1 MPCAVRIRP
10 PCAPFATLLALLPL
24 TTGCEQLADLLEL
37 PNPSRDAA
45 RLESE
50 GRAIGS
56 ACRHAGR
63 SLEDCYTLN
72 AGAEKAAVFAGW
84 RDMND
89 YMMEHKLEVVP
100 SLLTPDSA
108 KPGASGPANAKPAEH
123 AASAQAAASTPDRPV
138 GH

>member
-1 MPCAVRIRP
+1 MRRLHPSSLRTIAVV
-10 PCAPFATLLALLPL
+10 LALLPL
-24 TTGCEQLADLLEL
+24 ATGCEQVADVLEL

-50 GRAIGS
+50 GRAIGG

-72 AGAEKAAVFAGW
+72 ASAEKAAVFAGW

-100 SLLTPDSA
+100 SRLTPDA
-108 KPGASGPANAKPAEH
+108 PGAADRAPAAAQSSGTP
-123 AASAQAAASTPDRPV
+123 ASAN
-138 GH
+138 

>member
-1 MPCAVRIRP
+1 MRRP
-10 PCAPFATLLALLPL
+10 YPPSLRTFAALLALLPL
-24 TTGCEQLADLLEL
+24 ITGCEQIADLLEL

-45 RLESE
+45 RLQSE
-50 GRAIGS
+50 GRAIGG

-72 AGAEKAAVFAGW
+72 ASAEKAAVFAGW

-100 SLLTPDSA
+100 SRLTPDT
-108 KPGASGPANAKPAEH
+108 AKPAEH
-123 AASAQAAASTPDRPV
+123 SVASTQAAAAPAGNAKSA
-138 GH
+138 H

>member
-1 MPCAVRIRP
+1 MRRP
-10 PCAPFATLLALLPL
+10 YPPSLRTFAALLALLPL
-24 TTGCEQLADLLEL
+24 ITGCEQIADLLEL

-45 RLESE
+45 RLQSE
-50 GRAIGS
+50 GRAIGG

-72 AGAEKAAVFAGW
+72 ASAEKAAVFAGW

-100 SLLTPDSA
+100 SRLTPDT
-108 KPGASGPANAKPAEH
+108 AKPAEH
-123 AASAQAAASTPDRPV
+123 SVASAQAAAAPAGNAKSA
-138 GH
+138 H

>member
-1 MPCAVRIRP
+1 MRRP
-10 PCAPFATLLALLPL
+10 PSSSLRTLAALLALLPL
-24 TTGCEQLADLLEL
+24 TTGCEQIADLLEL

-50 GRAIGS
+50 GRAIGG

-72 AGAEKAAVFAGW
+72 GSAEKAAVFAGW

-100 SLLTPDSA
+100 SLLTPDST
-108 KPGASGPANAKPAEH
+108 KPATATPAEP
-123 AASAQAAASTPDRPV
+123 AASAQAAASPTGAAKPA
-138 GH
+138 H

>member
-1 MPCAVRIRP
+1 MRRP
-10 PCAPFATLLALLPL
+10 YPPSLRTLATLLALLPL

-72 AGAEKAAVFAGW
+72 SSAEKAAVFAGW

-89 YMMEHKLEVVP
+89 YMLERKLEVVP
-100 SLLTPDSA
+100 AQLTQLPTLPGTPAATDPSA
-108 KPGASGPANAKPAEH
+108 ATASPAAGSPAQPP
-123 AASAQAAASTPDRPV
+123 AQAPATR
-138 GH
+138 

>member
-1 MPCAVRIRP
+1 MRRP
-10 PCAPFATLLALLPL
+10 PSSSLRTLAALLALLPL
-24 TTGCEQLADLLEL
+24 TTGCEQIADLLEL

-50 GRAIGS
+50 GRAIGG

-72 AGAEKAAVFAGW
+72 GSAEKAAVFAGW

-100 SLLTPDSA
+100 SQLVPGTPPA
-108 KPGASGPANAKPAEH
+108 GAARTTPAGTP
-123 AASAQAAASTPDRPV
+123 AAAAA
-138 GH
+138 H

>member
-1 MPCAVRIRP
+1 MTKPSLA
-10 PCAPFATLLALLPL
+10 ALLARLLLVAALPL
-24 TTGCEQLADLLEL
+24 AGGCDMLSELLEI
-37 PNPSRDAA
+37 PNPA
-45 RLESE
+45 REHAIKEAE
-50 GRAIGS
+50 GRAIGG

-72 AGAEKAAVFAGW
+72 PTAEKASVFAGW

-100 SLLTPDSA
+100 SLLTPDAA

-123 AASAQAAASTPDRPV
+123 AASAQAAASPAARSA
-138 GH
+138 H

>member
-1 MPCAVRIRP
+1 MRRP
-10 PCAPFATLLALLPL
+10 YPSSLRTVAALLALLPL
-24 TTGCEQLADLLEL
+24 ITGCEQIAELLEI
-37 PNPSRDAA
+37 PNPSREAA

-50 GRAIGS
+50 GRAIGG

-89 YMMEHKLEVVP
+89 YMMEHNLQVVP
-100 SLLTPDSA
+100 SRLTPDIV
-108 KPGASGPANAKPAEH
+108 KPAENA
-123 AASAQAAASTPDRPV
+123 AASAAAAAELS
-138 GH
+138 GSAKSAY

>member
-1 MPCAVRIRP
+1 MRRP
-10 PCAPFATLLALLPL
+10 SSSSLRTLAALLALLPL
-24 TTGCEQLADLLEL
+24 ITGCEQIADLLEL

-50 GRAIGS
+50 GRAIGG

-72 AGAEKAAVFAGW
+72 ASAEKAAVFAGW

-100 SLLTPDSA
+100 SRLTPDTA
-108 KPGASGPANAKPAEH
+108 KAPEH
-123 AASAQAAASTPDRPV
+123 AAASTQAPAQTSASAPGTAKV
-138 GH
+138 TH

>member
-1 MPCAVRIRP
+1 MRRP
-10 PCAPFATLLALLPL
+10 PSSSLRTLAALLALLPL
-24 TTGCEQLADLLEL
+24 TTGCEQIADLLEL

-50 GRAIGS
+50 GRAIGG

-72 AGAEKAAVFAGW
+72 GSAEKAAVFAGW

-100 SLLTPDSA
+100 SRLTPDTA
-108 KPGASGPANAKPAEH
+108 KAPEH
-123 AASAQAAASTPDRPV
+123 AAASAQAAASPTGAAKPA
-138 GH
+138 H

>member
-1 MPCAVRIRP
+1 MRRP
-10 PCAPFATLLALLPL
+10 YPPFLRTLAALLALLPL
-24 TTGCEQLADLLEL
+24 ITGCEQIADVLEL

-50 GRAIGS
+50 GRAIGG

-72 AGAEKAAVFAGW
+72 ASAEKAAVFAGW

-100 SLLTPDSA
+100 SRLTPDPA
-108 KPGASGPANAKPAEH
+108 KAAQPAAT
-123 AASAQAAASTPDRPV
+123 SAQAPAPTSGTAKAA
-138 GH
+138 H

>member
-1 MPCAVRIRP
+1 MRRP
-10 PCAPFATLLALLPL
+10 YPLSLRTVAALLALLPL
-24 TTGCEQLADLLEL
+24 ITGCEQVAELLEL

-72 AGAEKAAVFAGW
+72 GSAEKAAVFAGW

-100 SLLTPDSA
+100 SRLTPDAIRATEHLATSA
-108 KPGASGPANAKPAEH
+108 AATASSAGTAKPA
-123 AASAQAAASTPDRPV
+123 P
-138 GH
+138 

>member
-1 MPCAVRIRP
+1 MRRPYPSSLRTVAV
-10 PCAPFATLLALLPL
+10 LLTLLPL
-24 TTGCEQLADLLEL
+24 ITGCEQIADLLEL

-50 GRAIGS
+50 GRAIGG

-72 AGAEKAAVFAGW
+72 ASAEKAAVFAGW

-100 SLLTPDSA
+100 SRLTPDSTR
-108 KPGASGPANAKPAEH
+108 PATTKPAEH
-123 AASAQAAASTPDRPV
+123 AASVQAAASTPGTARSA
-138 GH
+138 H

>member
-1 MPCAVRIRP
+1 MRRPYPPSLRTFAAV
-10 PCAPFATLLALLPL
+10 LALLPL

-89 YMMEHKLEVVP
+89 YMMEHKLDTVP
-100 SLLTPDSA
+100 SRLV
-108 KPGASGPANAKPAEH
+108 PGAPPAAPVKGPDTTPEAAKTAPAP
-123 AASAQAAASTPDRPV
+123 AAT
-138 GH
+138 H

>member
-1 MPCAVRIRP
+1 MRRP
-10 PCAPFATLLALLPL
+10 PLSPLRTLATLLAVVSM
-24 TTGCEQLADLLEL
+24 TTGCEQIADALEL

-72 AGAEKAAVFAGW
+72 ASAAKAAVFAGW

-100 SLLTPDSA
+100 SRLTP
-108 KPGASGPANAKPAEH
+108 GAPKAPEAA
-123 AASAQAAASTPDRPV
+123 AASASTPATSA
-138 GH
+138 H